1 MPNATASKLLTLDV
15 EQKGSTY
22 LVHCHGR
29 LIAGVCNV
37 LYDQVH
43 ELIPGSTRIVLDLT
57 DLAFVDSM
65 GLGTLVRLYVSARGR
80 RQLPRSLSILASRFA
95 NCWASPILFQ
105 FFGDMCEKG
114 ITPRF

>member
-1 MPNATASKLLTLDV
+1 MPNAAATKLLTLDV
-15 EQKGSTY
+15 EQKGSTW

-57 DLAFVDSM
+57 DLKFVDSM
-65 GLGTLVRLYVSARGR
+65 GLGTLVRLYVSARSAGSCLELINLGKQVR
-80 RQLPRSLSILASRFA
+80 ELLGLTHLISVFS
-95 NCWASPILFQ
+95 
-105 FFGDMCEKG
+105 DMCEKG